1 MSSLDN
7 SLSSDVTS
15 ADALPS
21 TGGDATRA
29 GINHGYWMSL
39 SEVDPEAAPTPSDVE
54 GADGDVVDPLNRRN
68 FMQLMGASM
77 ALAGVAGAGCHRYDR
92 EEIVPLSRR
101 RRRGGRR
108 RR

>member
-1 MSSLDN
+1 MSSLEN
-7 SLSSDVTS
+7 TLSSDVSSAGTS
-15 ADALPS
+15 EAP
-21 TGGDATRA
+21 RE
-29 GINHGYWMSL
+29 GIHHGYWMSL
-39 SEVDPEAAPTPSDVE
+39 SEVDPSAAPTPADSE
-54 GADGDVVDPLNRRN
+54 ADGDVVDPLNRRN